1 MNYGELST
9 KEFNDDEEMTT
20 NCGVYVEDECNESS
34 EISAL
39 LDYYEGY

>member
-20 NCGVYVEDECNESS
+20 NYGVYVEDEHEEPSV
-34 EISAL
+34 ISAL
-39 LDYYEGY
+39 LNYYERW

>member
-9 KEFNDDEEMTT
+9 KEFNDDEDMTT
-20 NCGVYVEDECNESS
+20 NQGVYVEDEHNESS

-39 LDYYEGY
+39 LDYYREY

>member
-9 KEFNDDEEMTT
+9 KEFNDDDEMTT
-20 NCGVYVEDECNESS
+20 NQGVYVEDELNESS